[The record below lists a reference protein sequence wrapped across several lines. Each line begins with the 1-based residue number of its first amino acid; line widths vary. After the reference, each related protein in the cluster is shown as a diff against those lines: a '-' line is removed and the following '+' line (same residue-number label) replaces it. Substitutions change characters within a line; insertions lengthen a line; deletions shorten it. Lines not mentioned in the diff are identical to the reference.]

1 MRIGGLASGMDI
13 EKMVGDLMK
22 AERMKVDKLHQR
34 KQFLEWQRDDYRSMN
49 SSMLKFRDELFNGVM
64 MQKSYLQKKVDLS
77 DESVA
82 SVRNDG
88 STTDFSGELNV
99 TQLATAARMMSS
111 GKVNIKGPD
120 AKLSDATQSLG
131 ITGDQE
137 IKIKAI
143 NKDGV
148 LEEKTVTFNGD
159 TDSLNDVM
167 KKINEQTG
175 VTMFYDSHT
184 GKVSMTAKNTGDA
197 KDENGNDVAEIE
209 LIDSIG
215 NLFTKLNLSS
225 KNTDKVQAKDDKG
238 ELIFDTGNN
247 PVYLDNNQVGSNSKF
262 TLNGLET
269 ERSSNTFT
277 IGDVQYSLKAV
288 GKTNFTSTTDVDN
301 VYDKIKSFVDQYN
314 ELIAKVNGETDEKR
328 YRSYQPL
335 TKEQREAMSDKEVE
349 LWEEKARSGTLRG
362 DSVLRSGVN
371 KMRFDLSTPV
381 KDLPPELNQLSDIG
395 ITTSENYLDKG
406 KLVIKEDKLK
416 EAIAKDPNAIYKLFA
431 NDPKPITDGS
441 GKEKPN
447 VEEMGLA
454 RRLRETLKGTME
466 LVEKKAGK
474 AFSVGNEYAL
484 GRTLNNLD
492 DQITRF
498 ERKLI
503 QTEDRYW
510 RQFTAMEKAIQRS
523 NEQSMSLMSYFQ

>member
-49 SSMLKFRDELFNGVM
+49 SSMLKFRDQIFEGVM

-82 SVRNDG
+82 SVRNNG
-88 STTDFSGELNV
+88 STTDFSGTIEVKELAKS
-99 TQLATAARMMSS
+99 ATIIGSKTTGIDPTMKMSE
-111 GKVNIKGPD
+111 
-120 AKLSDATQSLG
+120 
-131 ITGDQE
+131 ITSSTSFTVQ
-137 IKIKAI
+137 AI
-143 NKDGV
+143 NKDGELDKGIEV
-148 LEEKTVTFNGD
+148 KIDPDETL
-159 TDSLNDVM
+159 DSFM
-167 KKINEQTG
+167 KKVNEQTG
-175 VTMFYDSHT
+175 VTMFYDSYSQQI
-184 GKVSMTAKNTGDA
+184 SMTAKHSGDVFG
-197 KDENGNDVAEIE
+197 KDEISLSGADDLVSKLELGKGVASYTE
-209 LIDSIG
+209 G
-215 NLFTKLNLSS
+215 AN
-225 KNTDKVQAKDDKG
+225 AKF
-238 ELIFDTGNN
+238 I
-247 PVYLDNNQVGSNSKF
+247 
-262 TLNGLET
+262 LNGLET
-269 ERSSNTFT
+269 QRSSNTFT
-277 IGDVQYSLKAV
+277 IGGVEYSLKAV
-288 GKTNFTSTTDVDN
+288 GKTNFTSTTDVDK
-301 VYDKIKSFVDQYN
+301 VYDTIKSFVDQYN

-362 DSVLRSGVN
+362 DAVLRSGVN

-381 KDLPPELNQLSDIG
+381 KDLPTELNQLSDIG
-395 ITTSENYLDKG
+395 ITTSKNYLDKG
-406 KLVIKEDKLK
+406 KLVIDDKKLK

-474 AFSVGNEYAL
+474 SFDVGNEYAL
-484 GRTLNNLD
+484 GKTLDGID
-492 DQITRF
+492 DRITSF

-503 QTEDRYW
+503 QIEDRYW

-523 NEQSMSLMSYFQ
+523 NEQSMFLMNQFG